1 MTQIKKLIAQI
12 FSKKSMKVWSVFLIL
27 GIVFVAQTYAQTTQT
42 WETETVVNTLSY
54 YIHILLSILSWL
66 WIILANLAGKLMTN
80 DILYWWF
87 LHLDAS
93 LWTLWNIMK
102 NFANFALWFFVLFAI
117 VKNIIS
123 WPFGRDAGERSPIKT
138 IKKTLI
144 AGVLIQSSWFLM
156 WAVVDISTIM
166 TSAIWAFPSQFIA
179 ANQDFQWNMHNSIK
193 SLSKSKKIKF
203 NPSST
208 GHMVVFDTD
217 ENNNLDDDDIKK
229 LLDTITPSY
238 DSVSGPLIFL
248 WFSVFNFNEFENFGS
263 VGSPTTW
270 IDKWWDLFLSL
281 WLSALILVFF
291 TLMMFFI
298 FLFNLFR
305 LIMLWII
312 IPLLP
317 VIMLLNVFKITD
329 KLGGWKGM
337 DLSKFMSPK
346 TIFMLVFKPVIMV
359 WALSLILVILILMKN
374 IIAWNK
380 ESKII
385 LEDQWNMVIESRKD
399 DSGYYTSTM
408 KSDGIFEFSMT
419 GVKDTFA
426 DIIVYLFG
434 LFLIFFL
441 VKMVVSTKTGISF
454 IDDSLDNTFK
464 SFQSILT
471 NLPVIPIAGWIGVNA
486 LQDAF
491 SANNV
496 SGMATR
502 IAWVDLARQYELLGM
517 NQTFSWLTTTMNRD
531 NWISTAVA
539 AGKNIGYRSYTDM
552 TKSKDFND
560 KLSERNRVNNKNQIS
575 QKDIDDAFAVGSIVP
590 STAPSSNSSKQSNVN
605 DPASDW
611 WTQTSQT
618 NNPK

>member
-1 MTQIKKLIAQI
+1 MTQIKKLIAQM
-12 FSKKSMKVWSVFLIL
+12 FSKKSIKVWSVFLIF
-27 GIVFVAQTYAQTTQT
+27 GFVFVAQTYAQT
-42 WETETVVNTLSY
+42 WDSETTINTFSY
-54 YIHILLSILSWL
+54 YIHILLSIMSWI

-80 DILYWWF
+80 DILYWSF

-117 VKNIIS
+117 VKNVVS
-123 WPFGRDAGERSPIKT
+123 WPFGKGNAERSPINT

-144 AGVLIQSSWFLM
+144 AGVIIQSSWFLM

-179 ANQDFQWNMHNSIK
+179 SNQEFQWSINKNIK
-193 SLSKSKKIKF
+193 SLSKNKITFDPKSDEHIVKIESKEDY
-203 NPSST
+203 NP
-208 GHMVVFDTD
+208 
-217 ENNNLDDDDIKK
+217 DDDEIKK

-248 WFSVFNFNEFENFGS
+248 WLSVFNFNDFENFGT
-263 VGSPTTW
+263 VGNAETW
-270 IDKWWDLFLSL
+270 IDEWWDLFLSL

-298 FLFNLFR
+298 FMFNLFR
-305 LIMLWII
+305 LIMLWIL

-317 VIMLLNVFKITD
+317 IVVLLNVFKITD
-329 KLGGWKGM
+329 KLGWWKWM

-359 WALSLILVILILMKN
+359 WALSLILVILVMMKS
-374 IIAWNK
+374 IIAGDK

-385 LEDQWNMVIESRKD
+385 MEDQGNMVIESRKE
-399 DSGYYTSTM
+399 SGGDYYTSTM

-426 DIIVYLFG
+426 DIIVYFFG

-441 VKMVVSTKTGISF
+441 VKMVVSIKTGISF
-454 IDDSLDNTFK
+454 IDNSLENTFK
-464 SFQSILT
+464 SFEGILT
-471 NLPVIPIAGWIGVNA
+471 NLPVIPIAGWVWISSMK
-486 LQDAF
+486 DAF
-491 SANNV
+491 SSSNV

-502 IAWVDLARQYELLGM
+502 MAWIDIAQQQALLGM
-517 NQTFSWLTTTMNRD
+517 DKTFSWLNTSIDRD
-531 NWISTAVA
+531 AWISSAVA
-539 AGKNIGYRSYTDM
+539 AGKNLGYKNYTDM

-560 KLSERNRVNNKNQIS
+560 KLHERNTTKSKINSNFAIS
-575 QKDIDDAFAVGSIVP
+575 QKDIDEAFAGNTKTTDRIKENPPLEPVP
-590 STAPSSNSSKQSNVN
+590 TEQKPE
-605 DPASDW
+605 
-611 WTQTSQT
+611 
-618 NNPK
+618 

>member
-27 GIVFVAQTYAQTTQT
+27 GIVFVAQTYAQSSGA
-42 WETETVVNTLSY
+42 ETKVDTISY
-54 YIHILLSILSWL
+54 YINILLSILSWL

-93 LWTLWNIMK
+93 LWTLRNIMK

-123 WPFGRDAGERSPIKT
+123 WPFSKDAWERSPIKT

-144 AGVLIQSSWFLM
+144 AGILIQSSWFLM

-179 ANQDFQWNMHNSIK
+179 ANQDFQWNVQNNMK
-193 SLSKSKKIKF
+193 SLLKNKITLDPSAEYIVKVDSKES
-203 NPSST
+203 
-208 GHMVVFDTD
+208 
-217 ENNNLDDDDIKK
+217 NNLDDDEIKK
-229 LLDTITPSY
+229 ILDTITPSY

-248 WFSVFNFNEFENFGS
+248 WFSVFNFNEFESFGG

-291 TLMMFFI
+291 TLMMFFM

-329 KLGGWKGM
+329 KLGGWKGI

-359 WALSLILVILILMKN
+359 WALSLILVILVLVKN

-408 KSDGIFEFSMT
+408 RSDGIFEFSMT

-441 VKMVVSTKTGISF
+441 VKMVVSAKTDISF

-471 NLPVIPIAGWIGVNA
+471 SLPVIPVAGWVG
-486 LQDAF
+486 LSSLTDAF
-491 SANNV
+491 SSNNV

-517 NQTFSWLTTTMNRD
+517 NQTFSWLTTTMNKD

-552 TKSKDFND
+552 TRSKDFND
-560 KLSERNRVNNKNQIS
+560 KLSERNIVNNKNQIIP
-575 QKDIDDAFAVGSIVP
+575 KDIDAAFAGGSIAP

-605 DPASDW
+605 GPASDW